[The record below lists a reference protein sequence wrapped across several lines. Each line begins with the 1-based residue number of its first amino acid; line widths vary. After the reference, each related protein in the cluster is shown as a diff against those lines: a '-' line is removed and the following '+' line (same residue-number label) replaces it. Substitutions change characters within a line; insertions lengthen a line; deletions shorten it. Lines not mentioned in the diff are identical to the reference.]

1 MNYVKKL
8 ATAAIMTLAANAANA
23 ASITFNNAS
32 LGTHTNYVE
41 SGFQFDKLRVV
52 TAYCQNKLAG
62 RCSAENA
69 FKETTMTRVSGGT
82 FDVNGMWFSL
92 LTGNAPLTLVTNR
105 GTATFGIGSLLNGVN
120 IQQSKGYNLDLSSL
134 NIFKNVSF
142 LSIVDVSLATNKAG
156 HGTGDFRFD
165 NIDVA
170 PVPLPAAGALLLAGL
185 GAFPAVRRRKQNVA

>member
-1 MNYVKKL
+1 MNYVKQL
-8 ATAAIMTLAANAANA
+8 AAAAVMTLAADAATA
-23 ASITFNNAS
+23 ASITFSNAS

-52 TAYCQNKLAG
+52 TAQCQNKAAG

-92 LTGNAPLTLVTNR
+92 LTGNAPLTLVTDR
-105 GTATFGIGSLLNGVN
+105 GTATFGIGSFLNGLNV
-120 IQQSKGYNLDLSSL
+120 QQNKGYNLDLSAL

-142 LSIVDVSLATNKAG
+142 LSIVDVSLAANKAG
-156 HGTGDFRFD
+156 HGTGDLRFD

-170 PVPLPAAGALLLAGL
+170 PVPLPAAGVLLLAGL
-185 GAFPAVRRRKQNVA
+185 GCFAAVRRRKQNAA